1 MILFHA
7 LLLFQHTKIG
17 LHLSH
22 SELVGQ
28 RRPQS
33 LHHIGLHI
41 SSWTSTFILFKKC
54 TWCLGCL
61 GLKVEIF
68 FIGLMTLIFRFSPH
82 KWKVI
87 VSINIARM
95 GLEPWIKLLS
105 KETHCLTSI
114 PNNLL
119 EKIFQS
125 QIEGS
130 DYSLDENK
138 H

>member
-1 MILFHA
+1 M
-7 LLLFQHTKIG
+7 
-17 LHLSH
+17 
-22 SELVGQ
+22 
-28 RRPQS
+28 P
-33 LHHIGLHI
+33 
-41 SSWTSTFILFKKC
+41 
-54 TWCLGCL
+54 
-61 GLKVEIF
+61 
-68 FIGLMTLIFRFSPH
+68 LIFRFSPH